1 MKRLLSIVLL
11 FALAVT
17 TLAALPVQAAEA
29 PITSTEEDSIV
40 PSPWDNAELD
50 NSAQFLPSDSGDA
63 DAADTYHAEDASQEA
78 PLASLPFQDVQPGS
92 WYMTMWL
99 PLMKPV

>member
-40 PSPWDNAELD
+40 PSP
-50 NSAQFLPSDSGDA
+50 
-63 DAADTYHAEDASQEA
+63 
-78 PLASLPFQDVQPGS
+78 
-92 WYMTMWL
+92 
-99 PLMKPV
+99 

>member
-17 TLAALPVQAAEA
+17 TLAALPVQAEEA

-50 NSAQFLPSDSGDA
+50 NSAQFLPSESGDA
-63 DAADTYHAEDASQEA
+63 DAADTYHAEDASQ
-78 PLASLPFQDVQPGS
+78 
-92 WYMTMWL
+92 
-99 PLMKPV
+99 